1 MKKSILKIF
10 FGNMLLG
17 IAYAKLMVPQKII
30 NGGVTS
36 LSLILS
42 NFLPF
47 KVTDFANSLTVCL
60 LVLGLIM
67 LGKYFF
73 FSSIL
78 SSLSYLFWFNLF
90 YVLPFSI
97 QTNLVVD
104 FLIAVLLIAIGYYC
118 CLSEGSSTAG
128 LDVFAIIIHKKQP
141 KFSVENAL
149 RYLNISVLIV
159 GSISYGMRSVV
170 IGILFSFCFTKV
182 LSYLTERESI
192 NKKEKVIGGKSK

>member
-1 MKKSILKIF
+1 
-10 FGNMLLG
+10 MLLG

-42 NFLPF
+42 NFFPF
-47 KVTDFANSLTVCL
+47 KVTYFANILTVCL
-60 LVLGLIM
+60 LVLGLVV

-78 SSLSYLFWFNLF
+78 SSISYLFWFNLF
-90 YVLPFSI
+90 YFLPFSI
-97 QTNLVVD
+97 QINLVVD
-104 FLIAVLLIAIGYYC
+104 FLLAVLLIAIGYYC

-128 LDVFAIIIHKKQP
+128 LDVFAIIIHKNHP

-159 GSISYGMRSVV
+159 GSISYGIRSVV
-170 IGILFSFCFTKV
+170 VGILFSFCFTKV
-182 LSYLTERESI
+182 LSLLTERESI
-192 NKKEKVIGGKSK
+192 NKKEKIIGGKSK